1 MNAEDW
7 MVRTRLLLGNEK
19 LETLLRSHVLVA
31 GLGGVG
37 AYAAEQLCRA
47 GVGNMTIADGD
58 SITTSNKNRQLPALD
73 STLGKPKADVMAQR
87 LLDINPELNLK
98 VVNTYLKNEKIDQLL
113 SEKYDYVVD
122 AIDTLA
128 PKVFFI
134 LKCLKQQY
142 PLVSSMGAG
151 GKLDPAQIRISD
163 ISESHSCRLAFYI
176 RKRLQKFGIRS
187 GFQVVFSPEPV
198 ESERKIKVENEPN
211 KKTNVGTISYM
222 PAIFGCYCASV
233 VIKGLISTGYQP
245 VQ

>member
-1 MNAEDW
+1 MNTEDW
-7 MVRTRLLLGNEK
+7 MSRTRLLLGDERVEK
-19 LETLLRSHVLVA
+19 LLHAHVLVA

-47 GVGNMTIADGD
+47 GIGKMTVVDGD
-58 SITTSNKNRQLPALD
+58 MVTASNKNRQLPALD
-73 STLGKPKADVMAQR
+73 STLGKQKAEVMAQR
-87 LLDINPELNLK
+87 LLDINPALELR
-98 VVNTYLKNEKIDQLL
+98 VVNTFLKDKKIDLLL
-113 SEKYDYVVD
+113 SEKFDYVVD

-134 LKCLKQQY
+134 HECLRQHY

-151 GKLDPAQIRISD
+151 GKLDPTQIRISD

-198 ESERKIKVENEPN
+198 ESVRKIKVENESN
-211 KKTNVGTISYM
+211 KKSNVGTISYM
-222 PAIFGCYCASV
+222 PAIFGCFCASV
-233 VIKGLISTGYQP
+233 VINDLLAKEL
-245 VQ
+245 

>member
-7 MVRTRLLLGNEK
+7 MSRTRLLLGDEQVEK
-19 LETLLRSHVLVA
+19 LLHSHVLVA

-47 GVGNMTIADGD
+47 GIGKMTIVDGD
-58 SITTSNKNRQLPALD
+58 IITASNKNRQLPALD
-73 STLGKPKADVMAQR
+73 STLGKQKAEVMAQR
-87 LLDINPELNLK
+87 LLDINPALELK
-98 VVNTYLKNEKIDQLL
+98 VVNTYLKNEKIDLLL
-113 SEKYDYVVD
+113 SEKFDYVVD

-134 LKCLKQQY
+134 LECLKQRQ

-151 GKLDPAQIRISD
+151 GKLDPTLIRISD
-163 ISESHSCRLAFYI
+163 ISESHSCRLAFHI
-176 RKRLQKFGIRS
+176 RKRLQRFGIRS

-198 ESERKIKVENEPN
+198 ESERKIKVEDVSN
-211 KKTNVGTISYM
+211 KKSNVGVISYI

-233 VIKGLISTGYQP
+233 AIRSLI
-245 VQ
+245 

>member
-1 MNAEDW
+1 MNVEDW
-7 MVRTRLLLGNEK
+7 MSRTRLLLGNER
-19 LETLLRSHVLVA
+19 LEKLLRSHVLVA

-47 GVGNMTIADGD
+47 GIGKLTIADSD
-58 SITTSNKNRQLPALD
+58 MITASNKNRQLPALV
-73 STLGKPKADVMAQR
+73 STLGKLKADVMAQR
-87 LLDINPELNLK
+87 LLDINPALELR
-98 VVNTYLKNEKIDQLL
+98 VVNTYLKNEKIDLLL
-113 SEKYDYVVD
+113 SEKFDYVVD

-134 LKCLKQQY
+134 LECLKQQL

-187 GFQVVFSPEPV
+187 GFQVVFSPEAV
-198 ESERKIKVENEPN
+198 ESERKIRVENEAN

-222 PAIFGCYCASV
+222 PAIFGCFCASV
-233 VIKGLISTGYQP
+233 VIRDLLEKTN
-245 VQ
+245 

>member
-7 MVRTRLLLGNEK
+7 MSRTRLLLGDEQVEK
-19 LETLLRSHVLVA
+19 LLHSHVLVA

-47 GVGNMTIADGD
+47 GIGKMTIVDGD
-58 SITTSNKNRQLPALD
+58 IITASNKNRQLPALD
-73 STLGKPKADVMAQR
+73 STLGKQKAEVMAQR
-87 LLDINPELNLK
+87 LLDINPALELK
-98 VVNTYLKNEKIDQLL
+98 VVNTYLKNEKIDLLL
-113 SEKYDYVVD
+113 SEKFDYVVD

-134 LKCLKQQY
+134 LECLKQRQ

-151 GKLDPAQIRISD
+151 GKLDPTLIRISD

-176 RKRLQKFGIRS
+176 RKRLQRFGIRS

-198 ESERKIKVENEPN
+198 ESERKIKVEDVSN
-211 KKTNVGTISYM
+211 KKSNVGVISYI
-222 PAIFGCYCASV
+222 PAIFGCFCASV
-233 VIKGLISTGYQP
+233 AIRSLI
-245 VQ
+245 

>member
-1 MNAEDW
+1 MNDEDW
-7 MVRTRLLLGNEK
+7 MSRTRLLLGDEHVEK
-19 LETLLRSHVLVA
+19 LLRSHVLVA

-47 GVGNMTIADGD
+47 GIGKMTIVDGD
-58 SITTSNKNRQLPALD
+58 IIAASNKNRQLPALD
-73 STLGKPKADVMAQR
+73 STLGKQKAEVMAQR
-87 LLDINPELNLK
+87 LLDINPMLELR
-98 VVNTYLKNEKIDQLL
+98 VVNTYLKNEKIDLLL
-113 SEKYDYVVD
+113 SEKFDYVVD

-134 LKCLKQQY
+134 LKSLKQQQ

-151 GKLDPAQIRISD
+151 GKLDPTQIRISD

-176 RKRLQKFGIRS
+176 RKRLQRFGVRS

-198 ESERKIKVENEPN
+198 ESARKIKVENETN

-233 VIKGLISTGYQP
+233 VITGLLEKKM
-245 VQ
+245 

>member
-7 MVRTRLLLGNEK
+7 MSRTRLLLGDEQVEK
-19 LETLLRSHVLVA
+19 LLHSHVLVA

-47 GVGNMTIADGD
+47 GIGKMTIVDGD
-58 SITTSNKNRQLPALD
+58 IITASNKNRQLPALD
-73 STLGKPKADVMAQR
+73 STLGKQKAEVMAHR
-87 LLDINPELNLK
+87 LLDINPALELK
-98 VVNTYLKNEKIDQLL
+98 VVNTYLKNEKIDLLL
-113 SEKYDYVVD
+113 SEKFDYVVD

-134 LKCLKQQY
+134 LECLKQRQ

-151 GKLDPAQIRISD
+151 GKLDPTLIRISD

-176 RKRLQKFGIRS
+176 RKRLQRFGIRS

-198 ESERKIKVENEPN
+198 ESERKIKVEDVSN
-211 KKTNVGTISYM
+211 KKSNVGVISYI

-233 VIKGLISTGYQP
+233 AIRSLI
-245 VQ
+245 